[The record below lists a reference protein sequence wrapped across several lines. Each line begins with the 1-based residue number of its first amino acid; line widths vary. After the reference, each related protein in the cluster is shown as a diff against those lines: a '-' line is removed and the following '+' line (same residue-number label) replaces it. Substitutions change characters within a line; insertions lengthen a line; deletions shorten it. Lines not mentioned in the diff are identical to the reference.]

1 MASCLRSL
9 LTVRGEL
16 LRQGLSVMAEIR
28 ARVCSMKVALCA
40 VRSYCAS
47 AFVSPN
53 RREGAAELATSIHL
67 PPLSRANSSDAS
79 RSQLL
84 PFVRERPVASW
95 PGKPLLSSDAAPA
108 VKPGPRR

>member
-1 MASCLRSL
+1 MTSCRRSL